1 MNIMHNFDFILI
13 TIHGYLEIHHVKS
26 SQVILNLFEH
36 TVIRPPAPWV
46 IRTCS
51 RGIFAMLRMLG
62 VLGIPDMLGMS
73 V

>member
-13 TIHGYLEIHHVKS
+13 TIHGYH
-26 SQVILNLFEH
+26 ILNLFEH